1 MELVPRHL
9 SERLVELLQFSPVV
23 VVEGARQV
31 GKSTLAAMLA
41 DAGDA
46 MQVTMDDPLARQ
58 LAREDPVGFLQQAGE
73 RRIII
78 DEVQRTPE
86 LVLPLKYIVD
96 VDPRPGRFILT
107 GSANLLRVPG
117 AEDSLAGRAL
127 TLRLHPFSQGEME
140 QRRDDWVTFVT
151 GVSELPPVGDRVEL
165 VQRVAKGGYPRVQQ
179 LSESSRQIWLRDYVD
194 RLLERDSADLGTLQV
209 PVLRR
214 LLGLI
219 MSSAGGELVQ
229 ERFAEALGI
238 SRPTVRRY
246 LDILESLFLVRLIP
260 AWSRSLTRRQVGR
273 PKIQVTDS
281 GLAAAHLGLGAEH
294 LSTMSG
300 AEHFGMLLEC
310 FVVNELLRQQG
321 WSATTFELS
330 HYRDRHGGEVDLII
344 ETPMGIIA
352 VEVKAAI
359 SPTQAHFKHLITLR
373 ERLGDEFLAGV
384 VLNSATSARAGD
396 RLWALPVASLWETGG
411 NQKDETGKLS
421 PDA

>member
-1 MELVPRHL
+1 MRRIGDPGYGVGVELVPRHL
-9 SERLVELLQFSPVV
+9 LERLTELLQFSPVV

-31 GKSTLAAMLA
+31 GKSTLAAML
-41 DAGDA
+41 GGEGNT

-58 LAREDPVGFLQQAGE
+58 LAREDPIGFLQQAGE
-73 RRIII
+73 RRLVI
-78 DEVQRTPE
+78 DEVQRSPE

-96 VDPRPGRFILT
+96 SDPRPGRFILT

-127 TLRLHPFSQGEME
+127 TVRLQPFSQGEVE
-140 QRRDDWVTFVT
+140 QRRDDWVTFVA
-151 GVSELPPVGDRVEL
+151 GLPETPPPGDRAEL
-165 VQRVAKGGYPRVQQ
+165 VRRVAVGGYPRVQQ

-219 MSSAGGELVQ
+219 TSSTGGELVQ
-229 ERFAEALGI
+229 ERLAETLGI

-246 LDILESLFLVRLIP
+246 LDVLESLFLIRLIP
-260 AWSRSLTRRQVGR
+260 AWSRSLTRRQVSR

-281 GLAAAHLGLGAEH
+281 GLAAALLGLGAEH
-294 LSTMSG
+294 LAAMSG

-321 WSATTFELS
+321 WGTTTCELS

-344 ETPMGIIA
+344 ETPTGIIA
-352 VEVKAAI
+352 VEVKTAV
-359 SPTQAHFKHLITLR
+359 SPTQAHFRHLIALR

-384 VLNSATSARAGD
+384 VLNSVTSARAGD
-396 RLWALPVASLWETGG
+396 RLWALPVSSLWGG
-411 NQKDETGKLS
+411 
-421 PDA
+421 